1 MHLTQTTWDEL
12 SLLLDEALELPPGA
26 REAWLRHLEGARP
39 QLVPALQKLLA
50 AHADSERA
58 DPLSSLPRID
68 PIREGDTLLS
78 DRVSGDRVGPYLLL
92 RIIGGGGMADV
103 WLARRADGAF
113 NREVALKL
121 PLISGSRRE
130 LAARFTRERDILATL
145 EHPNI
150 ARLYDAGVSTDGLP
164 YLAMEY
170 VDGKPL
176 STWCDEQRLG
186 VEQRLRLFGQVL
198 AAVQFAHASLVIH
211 RDLKPSN
218 ILVTA
223 GGEVRLLDFGIA
235 KLLAADER
243 AHETVLTRLAGRA
256 LTPAYASPEQIQ
268 GEPLT
273 IASDVYSL
281 GVVLFELLT
290 GTRPYRLKTA
300 SAAQLEASIVS
311 AEPLRPSAA
320 VTKEAAAAQGLPVKR
335 LSRRLAGDLDTI
347 LLRAL
352 AKTPPQRYPTVAA
365 LGEDLERHLD
375 GQPVLAQPPS
385 PLYRLGKLVRR
396 HWWPVLAGST
406 AVVALLVVTGVAV
419 SQARRATAQQRVALA
434 EAHKAMAAR
443 EFLIEILGVA
453 DPAGSA
459 VTPAREVTVQQAVD
473 LAAERIGPR
482 LESEPE
488 VKMAVLDTLASVY
501 SSLDQSAKAV
511 ALLQQALA
519 LSERHDGTPHANQAM
534 LLVEIANTEMF
545 AGQFDETRQ
554 WLERA
559 EAILAAVGDQ
569 SSRYYAQ
576 ALKIRGNLERRGPKP
591 NFAKA
596 TQLLERAVALFRERY
611 PRDEGRLGTLFYL
624 AQTFRSTGDVD
635 RAEQVADEAVAI
647 CQRSERASFD
657 IPNAHSLRAAIR
669 ENNGSLRGA
678 VADFTEAD
686 AGYRRGAGPM
696 HFLTLQNAGLLGTAL
711 LEVGER
717 ERGMQLVEESTQAL
731 GRIRPESNSFA
742 FALARLGSAELK
754 VGSYQRAR
762 PALEEARAL
771 FERRHE
777 DLQRTAVTVELAAVE
792 AARGRYS
799 RARDLLNEALS
810 VRWRAE
816 RSAMLSVAEVQ
827 LALGLLALEQQQALE
842 ARSQLLLALAGSTG
856 SSRADLTR
864 QVLAQAA
871 LSQLAQAQGDAP
883 GAAVAAE
890 RALAAARLP
899 RVQELPRVRAV
910 ALEAKGTGL
919 CRAGNPAAGEPLLAE
934 AEAAT
939 VPLLDPSSPLLAR
952 TRLARAACLIDVGRV
967 AEARALTELA
977 AASLV
982 SDEPMAPHFL
992 RPLREVQAR
1001 LQTARRP

>member
-1 MHLTQTTWDEL
+1 MHLTQTTWADI
-12 SLLLDEALELPPGA
+12 SSLLDEALDLSSET
-26 REAWLRHLEGARP
+26 REAWLRSLEGTHP
-39 QLVPALQKLLA
+39 EVVPALRKLLA
-50 AHADSERA
+50 AHAESQRA
-58 DPLSSLPRID
+58 DLLSALPRIE
-68 PIREGDTLLS
+68 PLREGDTFIS
-78 DRVSGDRVGPYLLL
+78 DRVTGDRVGPYLLL

-103 WLARRADGAF
+103 WLARRDDGAF
-113 NREVALKL
+113 NREVAIKL

-130 LAARFTRERDILATL
+130 LAARFARERDILATL

-150 ARLYDAGVSTDGLP
+150 ARLYDAGVSADGLP

-176 STWCDEQRLG
+176 DTWCDEQRLG
-186 VEQRLRLFGQVL
+186 VEERLRLFAQVL

-218 ILVTA
+218 ILVAA

-243 AHETVLTRLAGRA
+243 AHETVITRLAGRA

-281 GVVLFELLT
+281 GVILFELLT

-320 VTKEAAAAQGLPVKR
+320 VTREAAAAQGLPVKR
-335 LSRRLAGDLDTI
+335 LGRRLAGDLDTI

-352 AKTPPQRYPTVAA
+352 DKTPRRRYPTVAA
-365 LGEDLERHLD
+365 LAEDLQRHLD
-375 GQPVLAQPPS
+375 GEPVLAQPPS
-385 PLYRLGKLVRR
+385 PWYRLGKLMRR
-396 HWWPVLAGST
+396 HRWPVLAGST
-406 AVVALLVVTGVAV
+406 AVLALLVTTGVAV
-419 SQARRATAQQRVALA
+419 TQARRATAQQRLALA
-434 EAHKAMAAR
+434 EARKATAAR
-443 EFLIEILGVA
+443 EFLVEILGVA
-453 DPAGSA
+453 DPAGSGA
-459 VTPAREVTVQQAVD
+459 TPAREVTVQQAVD

-488 VKMAVLDTLASVY
+488 VKIAVLDTLASVY

-511 ALLQQALA
+511 ALFEQALA
-519 LSERHDGTPHANQAM
+519 ISERHDGTPHANQAM
-534 LLVEIANTEMF
+534 LLVELANTEMF
-545 AGQFDETRQ
+545 AGHFDEARR
-554 WLERA
+554 WIDRA
-559 EAILAAVGDQ
+559 DAMLAAVGDT

-576 ALKIRGNLERRGPKP
+576 ALKIRGNLERRGAKP
-591 NFAKA
+591 DFAKA
-596 TQLLERAVALFRERY
+596 TQLLERAGAIFRDRY
-611 PRDEGRLGTLFYL
+611 PTDEGRLGTLFYL
-624 AQTFRSTGDVD
+624 AQTLRSTGDVD
-635 RAEQVADEAVAI
+635 GAERVADEAVAI
-647 CQRSERASFD
+647 CQRSERPSFD

-669 ENNGSLRGA
+669 ENNGNLRGA

-696 HFLTLQNAGLLGTAL
+696 HFLTLQNASLFGLAL
-711 LEVGER
+711 LEQGER
-717 ERGMQLVEESTQAL
+717 ERGLQLVEESAQAL
-731 GRIRPESNSFA
+731 GRIRPESNSQA
-742 FALARLGSAELK
+742 FALARLGSAQLK
-754 VGSYQRAR
+754 AGRPDRAR
-762 PALEEARAL
+762 PVLEEARAL

-777 DLQRTAVTVELAAVE
+777 DLQRTAVTVDLAAAE
-792 AARGRYS
+792 AARGRYAEA
-799 RARDLLNEALS
+799 RALLDEALS
-810 VRWRAE
+810 VRWKGE
-816 RSAMLSVAEVQ
+816 RSALLSVAEVQ
-827 LALGLLALEQQQALE
+827 LAMGLLALEQQQAIE

-871 LSQLAQAQGDAP
+871 LSQLAQAQGDVQ
-883 GAAVAAE
+883 AAAAAAE
-890 RALAAARLP
+890 RALAAATSP

-919 CRAGNPAAGEPLLAE
+919 CRSGRPVEGEALLAE

-939 VPLLDPSSPLLAR
+939 VPLLDPASPLLAR
-952 TRLARAACLIDVGRV
+952 TRLARAGCLIDLGRA
-967 AEARALTELA
+967 AEARALADLA
-977 AASLV
+977 AAALA
-982 SDEPMAPHFL
+982 SDEPTAPHFL
-992 RPLREVQAR
+992 RPLREVQGR
-1001 LQTARRP
+1001 LQTARR